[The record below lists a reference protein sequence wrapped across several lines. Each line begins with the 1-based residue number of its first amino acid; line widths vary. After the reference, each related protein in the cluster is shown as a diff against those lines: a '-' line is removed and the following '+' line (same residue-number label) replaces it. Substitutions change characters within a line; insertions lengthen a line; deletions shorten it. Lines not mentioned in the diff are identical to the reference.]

1 MCICTRVYVCMCAT
15 VCVCWVSVCMSV
27 GVYVYIMS
35 VCVCTCVYVN
45 VSVYVCIRMSMCVS
59 KRECGS
65 VYVHTPQVILASA
78 RIVLRALS
86 WKPQPLP
93 SPDTSLIKTF
103 LWLAQCSW
111 GAELLGN

>member
-1 MCICTRVYVCMCAT
+1 MHMCNC
-15 VCVCWVSVCMSV
+15 VCVCVLCKCVHASRCMC
-27 GVYVYIMS
+27 ILS
-35 VCVCTCVYVN
+35 VCVCMCVYVN

-65 VYVHTPQVILASA
+65 VYVHTPQVILTSA

-103 LWLAQCSW
+103 LLLGQCSW